1 MVIRAEVSPLKT
13 MVTSSSSPVFKTLNH
28 AVHEKLTRDNFC
40 LWKAQV
46 WPTMHGAQLTGFL
59 DRTKKAPEECIYVE
73 KQDKTQKKVPTPEY
87 DAWLTQD

>member
-1 MVIRAEVSPLKT
+1 
-13 MVTSSSSPVFKTLNH
+13 
-28 AVHEKLTRDNFC
+28 
-40 LWKAQV
+40 
-46 WPTMHGAQLTGFL
+46 MHGAQLTGFL